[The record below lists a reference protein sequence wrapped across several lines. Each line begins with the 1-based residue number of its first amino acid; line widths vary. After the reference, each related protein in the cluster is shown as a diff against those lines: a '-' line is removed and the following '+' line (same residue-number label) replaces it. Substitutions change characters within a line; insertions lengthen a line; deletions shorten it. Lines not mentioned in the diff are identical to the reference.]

1 MVIPKVRILEIVV
14 VILIAP
20 SRGETPAGCGLDVAG
35 STAAEEWACKA
46 LNGG

>member
-14 VILIAP
+14 IILIAP
-20 SRGETPAGCGLDVAG
+20 SREETPAECRLGMAG
-35 STAAEEWACKA
+35 SAAAEEWACKA

>member
-14 VILIAP
+14 IILIAP
-20 SRGETPAGCGLDVAG
+20 GREETPAECRLNMAS